1 MPVSTK
7 VPKALLQI
15 FETQSDDEDFKGF
28 RNSLP
33 IETSSEDSWDSIQSL
48 DWVKGVSMALSID
61 LCFRSMYITEELVK
75 VFTEDIDSK
84 DEEFEGFTEG
94 DLQLNDWMKSMSM
107 DSGSEEDISF
117 SSDDEQEVP
126 PKKSVS
132 GLCVAFKFPV
142 KKTVGTPLAKGKK
155 ESLKSEEEEEEE
167 ENRKGKAKP
176 QPQRAHSD
184 SEPEEDCDNAADQ
197 PNTLQKRAKNIKENK
212 DMLAKLLAELNSM
225 PDLFHMKT
233 PSTTPKQKK
242 SLKNFPERQSGRRN
256 PSRRARPPERFGL
269 EGFSMLPTKLMEQLN
284 SISRRAAM
292 RKTKVNDEE
301 MSSGS
306 PKKRFSK
313 HSDQRS
319 VEDITEE
326 ELENVAI
333 SFKDKLYDKI
343 NGSTCHQCRQKTTD
357 SKTVC
362 RNSSCWGVRG
372 QFCGPCLRNR
382 YGEDVQSALLDPL
395 WVCPPG
401 RGVCN
406 CSFCR
411 RRDGRCATGIL
422 IHMAKFYG
430 HDNVKEYL
438 ESVQKELSLEK

>member
-1 MPVSTK
+1 MHVSTK
-7 VPKALLQI
+7 VPEALLQI

-33 IETSSEDSWDSIQSL
+33 VETSSEDSRDSFQSL
-48 DWVKGVSMALSID
+48 DSGKGD
-61 LCFRSMYITEELVK
+61 LCFRSKYITEELMK
-75 VFTEDIDSK
+75 IFTEDTDTD

-94 DLQLNDWMKSMSM
+94 DLELNAWMKFMSM
-107 DSGSEEDISF
+107 DSGSEEDIGF
-117 SSDDEQEVP
+117 SSDDEQEIP
-126 PKKSVS
+126 PKKRVS
-132 GLCVAFKFPV
+132 GLCVAFRFPI
-142 KKTVGTPLAKGKK
+142 KKNVGIPLSKGKN
-155 ESLKSEEEEEEE
+155 ESLKHEEEEEG
-167 ENRKGKAKP
+167 NRKGKA
-176 QPQRAHSD
+176 QAQRQRAVSD
-184 SEPEEDCDNAADQ
+184 SEPEEDHDNAADQ
-197 PNTLQKRAKNIKENK
+197 PNALQKRAKNIKENK

-225 PDLFHMKT
+225 PDLFPMKT
-233 PSTTPKQKK
+233 PSTTPKRKK
-242 SLKNFPERQSGRRN
+242 SPKKNFSEGQSGRRN

-269 EGFSMLPTKLMEQLN
+269 EGFSMSPTKLMEQLN

-292 RKTKVNDEE
+292 RKKLTEVNEE

-306 PKKRFSK
+306 PRKRASK

-333 SFKDKLYDKI
+333 SSKDKLYDKI
-343 NGSTCHQCRQKTTD
+343 NGSTCHQCRQKTID

-362 RNSSCWGVRG
+362 RNPNCWGVRG

-382 YGEDVQSALLDPL
+382 YGEDVRSALLDPL
-395 WVCPPG
+395 WVCPPC

-411 RRDGRCATGIL
+411 RRDGRCATGML

-430 HDNVKEYL
+430 HSNVKEYL

>member
-1 MPVSTK
+1 MPASTK

-15 FETQSDDEDFKGF
+15 FEIQSDDEDFKGF
-28 RNSLP
+28 RNSLT
-33 IETSSEDSWDSIQSL
+33 IETSSEDSRDSFQSL
-48 DWVKGVSMALSID
+48 DSGKGD

-75 VFTEDIDSK
+75 IFTEDTDTK

-94 DLQLNDWMKSMSM
+94 DLQLNGWIQSMSM
-107 DSGSEEDISF
+107 DSDSEEDISF

-126 PKKSVS
+126 PKKRVS

-142 KKTVGTPLAKGKK
+142 KKLVGTPLAKGKK

-167 ENRKGKAKP
+167 EEENRKGKAKP
-176 QPQRAHSD
+176 QRQRADSD
-184 SEPEEDCDNAADQ
+184 SEPEEDCNNAADQ

-225 PDLFHMKT
+225 PDLFPMKT
-233 PSTTPKQKK
+233 PSTTPKRKK
-242 SLKNFPERQSGRRN
+242 SLKKNFSDGLSGRRN

-269 EGFSMLPTKLMEQLN
+269 EGFSMSPTKQMEQLN
-284 SISRRAAM
+284 SIRRRAAM
-292 RKTKVNDEE
+292 RKMLIEVNDKG

-306 PKKRFSK
+306 PKKRSSK

-333 SFKDKLYDKI
+333 SSKDKLYDKI

-362 RNSSCWGVRG
+362 RNPNCWGVRG

-382 YGEDVQSALLDPL
+382 YGEDVRSALLDPL
-395 WVCPPG
+395 WVCPPC

-430 HDNVKEYL
+430 HGNVKEYL